1 MSSPLRQLSRGW
13 DSFWFTP
20 MSTAPLAVLRIV
32 FGLVSTAWL
41 ISLGPD
47 LFTFFGPSGLMPTP
61 PALGPGGWTLLTLL
75 NSAAG
80 ILLVW
85 LVALVAAVAL
95 TVGLQTRLA
104 AVVVFVAITSFE
116 RRNGMVFNGGDGLL
130 RNLALLVALSPAG
143 AALSWDRWRSAPDRF
158 WESPLHA
165 SWALRLIQIQ
175 VSVVY
180 LSTVWAK
187 LQGRTWGDG
196 LATTF
201 ALRIGD
207 IQRIPTP
214 SFLTDSQVLTELMTF
229 GTLGVE
235 FAIGVLV
242 WNRAARPWVLSLG
255 VLFHLTIELS
265 MMVGFFSIAM
275 VTAYI
280 AFLSPRRAERIVRV
294 VRSRAEDWRRR
305 RYQNVTKPGPTAGVD
320 PVTEV
325 SGDATSEVPRVTP
338 NGASGS

>member
-13 DSFWFTP
+13 GSFWFTP
-20 MSTAPLAVLRIV
+20 TSTAPLGVLRIV

-41 ISLGPD
+41 ISLAPD
-47 LFTFFGPSGLMPTP
+47 LLTFFGPSGLAPTP
-61 PALGPGGWTLLTLL
+61 PPMGPGGWTLLTLL
-75 NSAAG
+75 NSPAG

-85 LVALVAAVAL
+85 IVALAAAVAL
-95 TVGLQTRLA
+95 TVGLQSRLA
-104 AVVVFVAITSFE
+104 AVVVFVAITSFQ

-130 RNLALLVALSPAG
+130 RNLALLVALSPSG
-143 AALSWDRWRSAPDRF
+143 AALSWDRWRAAPDRF

-165 SWALRLIQIQ
+165 PWALRLIQVQ

-207 IQRIPTP
+207 IQRLPTP
-214 SFLTDSQVLTELMTF
+214 AFLTDSQPLTELMTF
-229 GTLGVE
+229 GTLGLE

-280 AFLSPRRAERIVRV
+280 AFLSPRRAEQVVQV
-294 VRSRAEDWRRR
+294 VRTQWDGWRER
-305 RYQNVTKPGPTAGVD
+305 RYRNVTKPRTTAGVD

-325 SGDATSEVPRVTP
+325 LGDATRVVPRVTP